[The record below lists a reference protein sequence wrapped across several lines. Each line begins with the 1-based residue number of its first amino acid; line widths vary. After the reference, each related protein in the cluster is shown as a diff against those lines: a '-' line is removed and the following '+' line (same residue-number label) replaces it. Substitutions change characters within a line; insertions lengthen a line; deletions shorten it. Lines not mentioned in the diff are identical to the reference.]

1 MKDKQHLRRFQNL
14 QINMKNIEPNRH
26 DSNKNM
32 GSMLT
37 DLDGNE
43 ADYLAIEDYDEDVD
57 KRFIDE

>member
-1 MKDKQHLRRFQNL
+1 MRRFQNL

-32 GSMLT
+32 GSMLN